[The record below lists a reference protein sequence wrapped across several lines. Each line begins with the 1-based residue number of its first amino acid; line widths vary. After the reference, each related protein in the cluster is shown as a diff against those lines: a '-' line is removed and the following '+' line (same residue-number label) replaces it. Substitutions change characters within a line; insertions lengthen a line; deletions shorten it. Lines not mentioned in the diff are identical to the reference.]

1 MGENRQI
8 YSRLKKLLNK
18 NFIKIK
24 KKRRR
29 RKKKIPPRTTY
40 SFTRQKLS
48 PFVETNIHRSACR
61 RAYFSKKKR
70 KKERT
75 DGLFTMADRW
85 SKSARDDSRYRF
97 EGNDA
102 ARSRIPVQLT
112 RPAALS
118 KRKYRRPLKIY
129 HRGPFFPP
137 SRL

>member
-24 KKRRR
+24 KKRRSLHEQLTHSR
-29 RKKKIPPRTTY
+29 GRNFLPSSKRIFIGARVGAHI
-40 SFTRQKLS
+40 FR
-48 PFVETNIHRSACR
+48 
-61 RAYFSKKKR
+61 KKKR